1 MDPMIFGLVMVAAI
15 MHAGWNTLIK
25 SGGAPLIRLAITN
38 GFAALVMLPVGLF
51 VGLPDAASW
60 PFLIASMIVHLFY
73 YVLLAS
79 GYRVADLSLL
89 YPIARGSAPPLVALG
104 AFIIAGE
111 QLSTLGIASIA
122 LISLAIGLMAYRI
135 PHGNGGLRSVLL
147 ALLIGVLIAS
157 YTVMDGM
164 GARLTGNAVAYIAW
178 MFVLDGLLLGL
189 WVLARHGRALPEFV
203 KDHWLQG
210 LASGVMYTASYGI
223 VVWAM
228 SVTPMTYVSALRE
241 TSVIVAAFLGTRI
254 LNEPFGGR
262 RIFAAC
268 LVAVGVAIL
277 QFSHQ

>member
-1 MDPMIFGLVMVAAI
+1 MDPLVLGLVLAAAI

-51 VGLPDAASW
+51 VGFPDAASW
-60 PFLIASMIVHLFY
+60 PFLIASMFVHLFY
-73 YVLLAS
+73 YLLLAS

-104 AFIIAGE
+104 AFIFAGE
-111 QLSTLGIASIA
+111 QLSALGIASIG

-135 PHGNGGLRSVLL
+135 PQGNGGIRSVLL
-147 ALLIGVLIAS
+147 ALFIGVLIAS

-164 GARLTGNAVAYIAW
+164 GARLTDHTIVYIAW
-178 MFVLDGLLLGL
+178 MFVLDGLLLTL
-189 WVLARHGRALPEFV
+189 WVLARHGRAVPEFV
-203 KDHWLQG
+203 KLHWLQG
-210 LASGVMYTASYGI
+210 VASGVMYTASYGF

-241 TSVIVAAFLGTRI
+241 TSVIVAAFLGTR
-254 LNEPFGGR
+254 LLKEPLGGR
-262 RIFAAC
+262 RIFSAC
-268 LVAVGVAIL
+268 LVAAGVVIL
-277 QFSHQ
+277 QFSHK